1 MASAPLATVGKALQ
15 RWHWLVWGVAGLA
28 TGTALG
34 AASVRT
40 PTYQATTLMIVDES
54 QNVSQGFDI
63 ALQADQY
70 LEQRYISMAT
80 SQAVLARVCSQEGGG
95 CSPTALSRQVSA
107 TATRA
112 TGEIAITA
120 SAGSPESAVQLAD
133 DVARATLAENKTY
146 ITSSQATQRQLL
158 QKQLDQL
165 NQQMTT
171 SQVAIQAAHTANKSD
186 SGPLAQLNLLQN
198 QYQTTYGLLQ
208 ALDVKQTQLTS
219 GFTIEQLATA
229 PTKPADPDPV
239 RYVLVGLVGGL
250 TIGFLLALLAERFRD
265 RIVDGAEL
273 AEVTGSELVLAVDYR
288 EAPVLLGSYG
298 LLSPRDQSEE
308 AGGAQLLLIAAGP
321 DVPVDDLAMD
331 LAEAAASEHRRVLVV
346 PSRPGRGL
354 REVDDHAAGRQLQAR
369 PRPSGPRGVDLT
381 IRCASPLSR
390 PSQWLKPSAGQAIL
404 VAARN
409 RTRFDE
415 ARRTTELLRHL
426 GLEPVAAVLLTRVAQ
441 VAEKVRPPVQ
451 EADSVEARAPE
462 QEAPESETPER
473 EAPESEAS

>member
-1 MASAPLATVGKALQ
+1 MMASAPLATVGKALR

-28 TGTALG
+28 SAMALG
-34 AASVRT
+34 AASART

-80 SQAVLARVCSQEGGG
+80 SQAVLARVCSQEGGN
-95 CSPTALSRQVSA
+95 CTPTALSKQLNAAA
-107 TATRA
+107 TKA

-120 SAGSPESAVQLAD
+120 TAPSPESAVRLAD
-133 DVARATLAENKTY
+133 DVARATLAENKAY
-146 ITSSQATQRQLL
+146 VISSQANQRQLL

-165 NQQMTT
+165 NQQMATT
-171 SQVAIQAAHTANKSD
+171 QVAIQAAHAINKSD

-208 ALDVKQTQLTS
+208 NLDVKQTQLVS

-229 PTKPADPDPV
+229 PTRPADPDPV
-239 RYVLVGLVGGL
+239 RYLLVGVAGGL
-250 TIGFLLALLAERFRD
+250 ATGFLLALLAERFRV
-265 RIVDGAEL
+265 RILDGAEL
-273 AEVTGSELVLAVDYR
+273 AEVTGSELVLAVDYA
-288 EAPVLLGSYG
+288 EAPVLLASYG
-298 LLSPRDQSEE
+298 LLFPRDVPEE

-331 LAEAAASEHRRVLVV
+331 LAETAAGDHRRVLVV
-346 PSRPGRGL
+346 PAGPGRGL
-354 REVDDHAAGRQLQAR
+354 REVNHDAPGRQLRSR
-369 PRPSGPRGVDLT
+369 PPGPRGVDLT
-381 IRCASPLSR
+381 IRCASPLAR
-390 PSQWLKPSAGQAIL
+390 PSLWLKPSAGPAIL

-415 ARRTTELLRHL
+415 ARRTAELLRHL

-441 VAEKVRPPVQ
+441 VAGKDHPPVQ
-451 EADSVEARAPE
+451 EVDPFEDPAAEH
-462 QEAPESETPER
+462 EAPEGET
-473 EAPESEAS
+473 PESEASAS